1 MIKTSVI
8 LVCLMATMT
17 ISYGQSILNRIKD
30 KVKNKVEQKIE
41 EGIDKGI
48 DKAEQKG
55 TEAVMN
61 ETVKNKG
68 SKPENKPSNK
78 EKGNGETEP
87 AGKGLSS
94 FQSYSKYDF
103 ERGSQ
108 IRFSDDFSEDVIGEF
123 PLKWSTNNRG
133 EAVNVKNSI
142 NKWLRMY
149 QSSKFVSPMISS
161 LPVNHTIEFDL
172 ILNFDKGGN
181 SYRFPGLQLNL
192 LALNGKNNVKDYLV
206 NNNSKGELIIE
217 ILPGEEGSSNI
228 SLKVNKE
235 GSLFFQNEEKGYRKL
250 DSFYGKPIHIAIWN
264 QGQRIRV
271 WLNEEKIYDIPVA
284 IPQGVVFDHLGFN
297 VEGSA
302 YQDEQVGYYIG
313 NVMVADAMADLRSK
327 FLTEGKIVTQGILF
341 DTNSSNIKPESVG
354 TIDAIAKIFIDN
366 PSLNIEI
373 KGHTDSEGDEQ
384 KNLTLSNQRAESVK
398 NYLVEKH
405 KIAGSR
411 LRTSGAGEGSP
422 IEDNATSAGR
432 AKNRRVEFIK
442 F

>member
-1 MIKTSVI
+1 MIKTTVL
-8 LVCLMATMT
+8 LVCLTATMT
-17 ISYGQSILNRIKD
+17 ITNGQSILNRIKD
-30 KVKNKVEQKIE
+30 KVKNKVEQKVE

-55 TEAVMN
+55 TEAVKN
-61 ETVKNKG
+61 EANKNKEAKPGKAQKKQEDG
-68 SKPENKPSNK
+68 SGAVQQDSK
-78 EKGNGETEP
+78 
-87 AGKGLSS
+87 LSPI

-108 IRFSDDFSEDVIGEF
+108 LRFSDDFTEDVIGEF
-123 PLKWSTNNRG
+123 PLKWATNNRG
-133 EAVNVKNSI
+133 EAVNVISSN

-149 QSSKFVSPMISS
+149 QSSKFVSPLISS
-161 LPVNHTIEFDL
+161 LPINHTIEFDL

-217 ILPGEEGSSNI
+217 ILPGEEGSSVI

-250 DSFYGKPIHIAIWN
+250 DSFFGKPIHIAIWN

-284 IPQGVVFDHLGFN
+284 IPQGIAFDHLGFN

-302 YQDEQVGYYIG
+302 YQDEQVGYYIS
-313 NVMVADAMADLRSK
+313 NIMVADAMADLRSK

-398 NYLVEKH
+398 KYLVERH
-405 KIAGSR
+405 KIEESR

>member
-1 MIKTSVI
+1 K
-8 LVCLMATMT
+8 
-17 ISYGQSILNRIKD
+17 
-30 KVKNKVEQKIE
+30 
-41 EGIDKGI
+41 
-48 DKAEQKG
+48 
-55 TEAVMN
+55 
-61 ETVKNKG
+61 
-68 SKPENKPSNK
+68 
-78 EKGNGETEP
+78 
-87 AGKGLSS
+87 LSPI

-108 IRFSDDFSEDVIGEF
+108 LRFSDDFTEDVIGEF
-123 PLKWSTNNRG
+123 PLKWATNNRG
-133 EAVNVKNSI
+133 EAVNVINSN

-149 QSSKFVSPMISS
+149 QSSKFVSPLISS
-161 LPVNHTIEFDL
+161 LPINHTIEFDL

-217 ILPGEEGSSNI
+217 ILPGEEGSSVI

-250 DSFYGKPIHIAIWN
+250 DSFFGKPIHIAIWN

-284 IPQGVVFDHLGFN
+284 IPQGIAFDHLGFN

-302 YQDEQVGYYIG
+302 YQDEQVGYYIS
-313 NVMVADAMADLRSK
+313 NIMVADAMADLRSK

-398 NYLVEKH
+398 KYLVERH
-405 KIAGSR
+405 KIEESR